1 MDSED
6 ATAEKGRKMAMPA
19 LLDETKRMLEVLFVY
34 TLRVVTICY
43 TRTAVRIFIVLVAY
57 TSAKPLSVWGVEK
70 LEKERSVVRLEE
82 IALLVRSRLVD
93 VA

>member
-6 ATAEKGRKMAMPA
+6 ATADRGRKMAIPA

-34 TLRVVTICY
+34 ALRVVAICC
-43 TRTAVRIFIVLVAY
+43 TGSAVRIFIVLVAY

-70 LEKERSVVRLEE
+70 LEKERSVMRLEE
-82 IALLVRSRLVD
+82 ITLLVD
-93 VA
+93 WWI